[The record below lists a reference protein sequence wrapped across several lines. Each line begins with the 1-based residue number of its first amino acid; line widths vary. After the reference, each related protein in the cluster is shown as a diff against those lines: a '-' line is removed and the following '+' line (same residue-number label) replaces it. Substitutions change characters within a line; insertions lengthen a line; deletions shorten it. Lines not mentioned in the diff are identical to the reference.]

1 MGKTMLSPHFNQ
13 ISKYNIGIAPV
24 TQKFDANQNLATVQ
38 ALTGQ
43 NGQGS
48 GVINS
53 FLQAKSILRS
63 RQNQSMTKTYVF
75 G

>member
-1 MGKTMLSPHFNQ
+1 MLSPHFNQ
-13 ISKYNIGIAPV
+13 ISKYNIAIAPV
-24 TQKFDANQNLATVQ
+24 RQKFDANQNLATVQ

-75 G
+75 GWWN